1 MRRAIGRLRISTSE
15 WVAKTSMRI
24 YVFFYLIFFPEPPG
38 WGRGADEQGE
48 TQMSPR
54 GVRVWA
60 TPAPKMKGH
69 VYTAHFRP
77 HAIKTTLSPR

>member
-38 WGRGADEQGE
+38 WGRGADVTRRDTNVTEGCACVGQ
-48 TQMSPR
+48 
-54 GVRVWA
+54 
-60 TPAPKMKGH
+60 KKN
-69 VYTAHFRP
+69 
-77 HAIKTTLSPR
+77 

>member
-1 MRRAIGRLRISTSE
+1 MNKERH
-15 WVAKTSMRI
+15 KCH
-24 YVFFYLIFFPEPPG
+24 
-38 WGRGADEQGE
+38 
-48 TQMSPR
+48 R
-54 GVRVWA
+54 GVCVCGPEKKLNCAPWA